1 MIIVKNTRL
10 RLQNLAAALRQAVD
24 IAQRSVE
31 KDVDV
36 LDPKIVGRL
45 EDIEA
50 DVGIVLAALEDG
62 SLAKRKGYYPFRRK
76 G

>member
-1 MIIVKNTRL
+1 MVIVKNTRL

-31 KDVDV
+31 KDVGV
-36 LDPKIVGRL
+36 LDPTIVGRI

-62 SLAKRKGYYPFRRK
+62 SLAKREG
-76 G
+76 